1 MPESS
6 RDMQMPRYS
15 RCRDIVGSE
24 YKCLGSVTRRHRK
37 FPFLRHTYDD
47 LKMTAL
53 AFPATLNYR
62 NVFF

>member
-24 YKCLGSVTRRHRK
+24 YNLFCG
-37 FPFLRHTYDD
+37 
-47 LKMTAL
+47 
-53 AFPATLNYR
+53 
-62 NVFF
+62 FFFSIISGEEDQ